1 MRIYF
6 SSIKLKYFISM
17 IILNVGKSWMREK
30 LLFTIGENKVEKTFL
45 ESILTTYIRVLQ
57 KEKEF

>member
-30 LLFTIGENKVEKTFL
+30 LLFTTGENKVEKIFL
-45 ESILTTYIRVLQ
+45 ESILTTYIRALQ
-57 KEKEF
+57 KEKDF